1 MTAAEAKRQWR
12 QEIKQKYNNRCV
24 YCGSTDNL
32 TIDHVKPK
40 IRGGRDE
47 ARNLVCACQHCNH
60 AKGSQH
66 WLSWWV
72 SQESFDLSNFKLV
85 LEQTTA

>member
-12 QEIKQKYNNRCV
+12 QEIKEHWNNRCV

-32 TIDHVKPK
+32 TIDHIKAK
-40 IRGGRDE
+40 TLGGRDE
-47 ARNLVCACQHCNH
+47 ARNLVCACRDCNNSK
-60 AKGSQH
+60 ASRH

-72 SQESFDLSNFKLV
+72 GRESFDLSNFKLV
-85 LEQTTA
+85 LNHIN